1 MCVCIYVYVCV
12 YVCVYLC
19 LYLYSVC
26 LCINVSQQPLPLRE
40 SSILKFYSL
49 KISTKVIEFSSFAV
63 YQERVVAF

>member
-1 MCVCIYVYVCV
+1 MCVYICICVCV
-12 YVCVYLC
+12 CLC
-19 LYLYSVC
+19 LCVSIYSVC